1 MNLLKILLLLN
12 IPVLLSV
19 TNIYRYPIGN
29 TKLPY
34 FTKWVQTTFGIDLS
48 EKRESQSIPTNLPE
62 SIISPEQLQA
72 IQELKIEYS
81 LKGIDR
87 LIRAHGHTLREIYL
101 LKHGS
106 LDRIPDVV
114 LWPSE

>member
-1 MNLLKILLLLN
+1 M
-12 IPVLLSV
+12 
-19 TNIYRYPIGN
+19 
-29 TKLPY
+29 
-34 FTKWVQTTFGIDLS
+34 FGIDPT
-48 EKRESQSIPTNLPE
+48 ERNMSQSMPTDLPE
-62 SIISPEQLQA
+62 PIISSEVLEA
-72 IQELKIEYS
+72 IQELNIEYS

-106 LDRIPDVV
+106 FDRIPDVV